1 MEVYLRGNPTMT
13 LLTGA
18 PGLETLVY
26 PTLVTPTQ
34 ALATTVTDQEE
45 AMLSLTLI
53 ISRLYMDHII

>member
-1 MEVYLRGNPTMT
+1 MT
-13 LLTGA
+13 LPTGA

-53 ISRLYMDHII
+53 ISRLYMDPII